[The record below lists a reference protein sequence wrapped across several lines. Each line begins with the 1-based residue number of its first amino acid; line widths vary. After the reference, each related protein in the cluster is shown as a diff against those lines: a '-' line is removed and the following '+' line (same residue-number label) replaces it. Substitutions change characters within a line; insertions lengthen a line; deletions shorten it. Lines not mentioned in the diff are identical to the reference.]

1 MLRLDYIFDP
11 SEVRLEMM
19 MAKDEAELEAGD
31 YVDSGLGPGRD
42 LEEQSPVQSNN
53 FLPPVGRRLA
63 AMLCSIEWK
72 ISVVF
77 SNQEADLEIVK
88 ILVNS
93 HRPDNESLLPVYPLL
108 ISAPFSAS
116 RSSFWSPGWWRQPEV
131 SSYPGPPLPSS
142 SILLTTALNIPSLSS
157 WSWVPL
163 YSVYSYSF
171 LLLS

>member
-1 MLRLDYIFDP
+1 MWTVASDQGVTWRSSL
-11 SEVRLEMM
+11 
-19 MAKDEAELEAGD
+19 
-31 YVDSGLGPGRD
+31 
-42 LEEQSPVQSNN
+42 QSRVIISCRQYEGYEGTK
-53 FLPPVGRRLA
+53 VLA